1 MCRGAGEVRR
11 SHGFLTVAQP
21 CPKCRGAGQLNR
33 APCHECRGEGRRR
46 AEHLLSVKIPA
57 GIEDRMQLRIS
68 GEHARA
74 QALDESRVD
83 FHCPDA
89 GRALE
94 QTASEKSESRADL
107 DDLVGRREI
116 EQADNRIDHA
126 LVNQEI
132 LSAAFSR
139 PPWPFRLGSSAGG

>member
-1 MCRGAGEVRR
+1 MN
-11 SHGFLTVAQP
+11 QP
-21 CPKCRGAGQLNR
+21 
-33 APCHECRGEGRRR
+33 
-46 AEHLLSVKIPA
+46 
-57 GIEDRMQLRIS
+57 QLRIG

-107 DDLVGRREI
+107 DDLLGRREI

-139 PPWPFRLGSSAGG
+139 PEIRFAQRCANFFVKGHNDPLSS